1 MNSRPLSLT
10 DQAMR
15 PAGWGRW
22 WVASRPKTLTMAV
35 APVIVGASLAWAEG
49 SAVKAWVFLLS
60 LACATLI
67 QVGTNLLNDVTDFEK
82 GNDQADRL
90 GPLRVTAAGWATPH
104 EVRRAALLVF
114 TLALATGLVLVWTGG
129 LFILALGLV
138 SLLAAWAYSGGP
150 RPVSHGPYGELFVL
164 TFFGLVGVIGSHY
177 LQAGAFSFAAL
188 PTGVA
193 VGAMA
198 SAVLLLNNYRDL
210 AADRAAGRHTL
221 ASVIGPVHAQRLF
234 AAFMLLPLALPP
246 WLALRNPAFA
256 GAWLAVFAAPLMVR
270 VAVAMRRAQG
280 AALNPVLAQTAL
292 AQFAFSLLLSI
303 GVLL

>member
-1 MNSRPLSLT
+1 MSSRPVSLS
-10 DQAMR
+10 DQAM
-15 PAGWGRW
+15 PPPGWGRW

-82 GNDQADRL
+82 GNDKADRL
-90 GPLRVTAAGWATPH
+90 GPLRITAAGWATPR
-104 EVRRAALLVF
+104 EVRRAALAVF
-114 TLALATGLVLVWTGG
+114 LLALATGLVLVWTGG
-129 LFILALGLV
+129 LFILALGLI
-138 SLLAAWAYSGGP
+138 SLIAAWAYSGGP
-150 RPVSHGPYGELFVL
+150 KPVSHGPFGELFVL
-164 TFFGLVGVIGSHY
+164 AFFGLVGVIGSHY
-177 LQAGAFSFAAL
+177 LQAGAFSFVAL

-193 VGAMA
+193 IGAMA

-210 AADRAAGRHTL
+210 AMDKAAGRRTL
-221 ASVIGPVHAQRLF
+221 AALLGPARAQLLYAVF
-234 AAFMLLPLALPP
+234 VLLPLALPP
-246 WLALRNPAFA
+246 WLALRNPPWP
-256 GAWLAVFAAPLMVR
+256 GAWLALLAAPLMWR

-292 AQFAFSLLLSI
+292 AQFVFSLLLSI